1 MEYANLT
8 NEEVFMSKAEF
19 IKYIEDN
26 FFTYLIA
33 ANYFRSERMGGYQCL
48 RSSGWLLSYDGP
60 NIEDIYFCSRNPMG
74 DDEGETISFSEIN
87 IPAK

>member
-1 MEYANLT
+1 MR
-8 NEEVFMSKAEF
+8 KAEF
-19 IKYIEDN
+19 IKHIEDN

-33 ANYFRSERMGGYQCL
+33 TNYFRSESMGGAQYL
-48 RSSGWLLSYDGP
+48 RGSGWFLSYDGP
-60 NIEDIYFCSRNPMG
+60 NIEDIYFCSKNPIG